1 MIKMWPQFRVH
12 YYLVTLISLIAA
24 QLLQM
29 NCHSIIPWEKQCW
42 SCMSYETKHKKEQI
56 LEGKWVYSSYKNISG
71 KNETILKRRPLFI
84 NQPFQLYTQTNP
96 FKCISPHCDKQP
108 PQNSQSWRAL
118 LLLRNTGVSVK
129 FCRDS
134 IPELRHT
141 SKLILTQRGK
151 YSYGVETA
159 GWNCTEEVLTT

>member
-71 KNETILKRRPLFI
+71 KNETIADH
-84 NQPFQLYTQTNP
+84 YSSTNP
-96 FKCISPHCDKQP
+96 FSCTHKQTHLNVFPHTVTSNLHKIP
-108 PQNSQSWRAL
+108 SVGEL
-118 LLLRNTGVSVK
+118 LLRRNTGVSVK